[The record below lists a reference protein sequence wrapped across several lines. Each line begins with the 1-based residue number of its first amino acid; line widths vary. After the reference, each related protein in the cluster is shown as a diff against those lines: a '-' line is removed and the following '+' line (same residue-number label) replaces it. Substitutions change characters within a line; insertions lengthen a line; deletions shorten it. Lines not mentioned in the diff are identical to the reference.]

1 MYACPKAAQ
10 TKSVRKTQNFWKG
23 VEWMNNLNDLL
34 AKDNKAKQFFL
45 SLPEDAQGALIQ
57 STYQIHNA
65 DELYFHAQQAMGK
78 KK

>member
-1 MYACPKAAQ
+1 
-10 TKSVRKTQNFWKG
+10 
-23 VEWMNNLNDLL
+23 MNNLNDLL

-57 STYQIHNA
+57 STHQIHNA
-65 DELYFHAQQAMGK
+65 DELYFHAQQALGK